1 MPLTKR
7 TATAT
12 ANPDFDLA
20 EYERAF
26 KRMQTQVQSLCD
38 KVVALRNEVRALKR
52 ENASI
57 PVATPVATP
66 VSETTSSASSSGETL
81 SLSLSPPSRCVIDVD
96 VEPEPECNSVGGALA
111 ASCCTASTASTAST
125 TDTNL

>member
-1 MPLTKR
+1 MPSTKR

-66 VSETTSSASSSGETL
+66 VSDTSSASSSGETPL
-81 SLSLSPPSRCVIDVD
+81 LSLSPPSRCVIDVD
-96 VEPEPECNSVGGALA
+96 VEPEPELECNSVGGASA
-111 ASCCTASTASTAST
+111 ASCCTVST